1 METSQPK
8 SCPPVL
14 HRKYSKLPI
23 VIPHVLA
30 PGLDD
35 SNDQFIGTT
44 PLGME
49 LIRRKIF
56 GLKKKLAGAG
66 VVLRT
71 SGGE

>member
-1 METSQPK
+1 METSLRK

-23 VIPHVLA
+23 LIPQVL
-30 PGLDD
+30 PPVVDEFRE
-35 SNDQFIGTT
+35 QFFGTT

-56 GLKKKLAGAG
+56 GLKKKLARAG
-66 VVLRT
+66 VVLRP
-71 SGGE
+71 EE